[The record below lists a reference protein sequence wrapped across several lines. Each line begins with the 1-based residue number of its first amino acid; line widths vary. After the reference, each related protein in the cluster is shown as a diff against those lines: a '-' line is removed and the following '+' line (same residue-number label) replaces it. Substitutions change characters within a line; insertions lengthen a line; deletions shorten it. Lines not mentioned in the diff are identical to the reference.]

1 MPPKKKK
8 GGGASSIRDC
18 SYCGATEESVVGSPV
33 HKACSRCRA
42 TFYCGQECQKKHWRS
57 GHKQVCIAPEERKA
71 SQQPDPKAAAEG
83 DECCI
88 CLEVMNK
95 DQKLVLDCGHVY
107 HEECINKLR
116 KIGVQ
121 QVCPLCRAKLPD
133 SPEKMFSDGYSI
145 YYQLNKFSDDI
156 QEWSPKNKKEKFEV
170 YKLVRLFEGAAVQGH
185 PIAQLYL
192 GIMFQHG
199 QGVPQ
204 NYYTAQKWYLKSAV
218 QGNADAQY
226 TLGYMYRKG
235 MGVPQSDS
243 LSVKWFRKAADQGL
257 AEAYVCLGHMY
268 RGVGAALPQNEILAR
283 EYYLK
288 AAYIAQTEG
297 RLKIHRHKDG

>member
-1 MPPKKKK
+1 MPLKKKK
-8 GGGASSIRDC
+8 EGGVASIRDC
-18 SYCGATEESVVGSPV
+18 ANCGAQEGSVDGSPV
-33 HKACSRCRA
+33 HKTCGRCQIPY
-42 TFYCGQECQKKHWRS
+42 YCGTGCQKKHWKS
-57 GHKQVCIAPEERKA
+57 GHKQVCIAPEDRKA
-71 SQQPDPKAAAEG
+71 SQQLDSKAAAEG

-88 CLEVMNK
+88 CLEVMNE

-107 HEECINKLR
+107 HEECINQLR

-145 YYQLNKFSDDI
+145 YYQLNKFSNDI

-170 YKLVRLFEGAAVQGH
+170 YLLVRLFEGAAVQGH

-204 NYYTAQKWYLKSAV
+204 NYHTAQKWYLKAAV

-226 TLGYMYRKG
+226 SLGYMYRKG
-235 MGVPQSDS
+235 MGVPQSDT
-243 LSVKWFRKAADQGL
+243 LSVKWFRKAADQGF
-257 AEAYVCLGHMY
+257 AEAYLYLGHMY
-268 RGVGAALPQNEILAR
+268 RKGGVGLPQNEILAK
-283 EYYLK
+283 ECYLK
-288 AAYIAQTEG
+288 SAYIAQTQG
-297 RLKIHRHKDG
+297 RLRIHRHMDG